1 MMTISLKKSS
11 IVSADF
17 CFRFHFYFYQAMAI
31 IGFEYENYDI
41 RLVSDSSTEWSE
53 KNFIMAS
60 KDQQINQLMDMGFGN
75 NRVVRALQ
83 ATQFKV
89 AQFRFEKRR
98 ILLF

>member
-1 MMTISLKKSS
+1 MI
-11 IVSADF
+11 
-17 CFRFHFYFYQAMAI
+17 
-31 IGFEYENYDI
+31 YDI
-41 RLVSDSSTEWSE
+41 VSDSSTEWSE

-98 ILLF
+98 ILLSLLCRVLKLPWSGYWHIQKIPVWMIRSLKMKQCR

>member
-1 MMTISLKKSS
+1 MIYDLFQ
-11 IVSADF
+11 IV
-17 CFRFHFYFYQAMAI
+17 RQ
-31 IGFEYENYDI
+31 IG
-41 RLVSDSSTEWSE
+41 SE

-89 AQFRFEKRR
+89 AQVNLRKEEFYYLNF
-98 ILLF
+98 LLCRVLKLPWSGYWHIQKTPVWMIRSLKMKQCR